1 MKFEENVEGN
11 KTRNYNNYLLI
22 REYHIASLLVISFF
36 FFLITM
42 KIIKLFINMIRGG
55 HKGV

>member
-36 FFLITM
+36 FF
-42 KIIKLFINMIRGG
+42 NYYENR
-55 HKGV
+55 